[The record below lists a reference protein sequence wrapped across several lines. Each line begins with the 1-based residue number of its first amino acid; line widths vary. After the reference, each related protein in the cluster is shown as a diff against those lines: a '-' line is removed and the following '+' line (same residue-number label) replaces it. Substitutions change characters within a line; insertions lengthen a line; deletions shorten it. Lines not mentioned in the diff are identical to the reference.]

1 MGDWVMGCCVMRR
14 PEMNHGAT
22 KRRPINRAGTRLKSP
37 IYRAQPGRQ
46 VVRSVACDIYRLTM
60 VAFGTLS
67 WRNFMD
73 NIEKRRRQ
81 AATRILENEQLT
93 AGLDDTTANILLQ
106 WGLALAEDIVMRSQE
121 LDDEQAEEAMYA
133 PMKAVRKLM
142 RAVNKWLSS
151 GDDTYLDVVLKQA
164 RIIYGKTAVSSI
176 ESLAHIHTIPAL
188 RQAIENPYPP
198 IIRKD
203 HDKEAYNIE

>member
-1 MGDWVMGCCVMRR
+1 
-14 PEMNHGAT
+14 
-22 KRRPINRAGTRLKSP
+22 
-37 IYRAQPGRQ
+37 
-46 VVRSVACDIYRLTM
+46 
-60 VAFGTLS
+60 
-67 WRNFMD
+67 MD

-176 ESLAHIHTIPAL
+176 ESLAHIHTILAL
-188 RQAIENPYPP
+188 RQAIENRYPP